1 MRNPSLHILVTLILA
16 GSIACEAARKPVVP
30 DLIKGELPDAFHD
43 WNLGPTGARG
53 WIWGWNL
60 ETTDSRQILITSVKE
75 DTPAFGVLRKGDVI
89 LGTNGKLFDADA
101 RKLFGNAVTDAETE
115 EKAGRL
121 NVLRWRD
128 GKTESVVIQLR
139 VLGAYHDASP
149 WECRKSAEIVDVGC
163 RYIVNNLK
171 EGVDG
176 KINILA
182 LLASGKE
189 EYLPIVRDYARRL
202 APSDLRL
209 KMSPASSMASW
220 HWGYTN
226 LLLTE
231 YFLATGDREVLPAI
245 REYTVRLA
253 EGQSGAGSWGHTMA
267 WPQWN
272 DGKEHGRLGGYGA
285 LNQAGLICQL
295 SLILGKKCGVSAPQ
309 VDQAIERGNLFFGFY
324 VGKGS
329 IPYGDNPPDMSFHDD
344 NGKNGIA
351 ALLFDAQDKQ
361 KEAQFFSRMAVA
373 SYGERERGHT
383 GNYFS
388 YLWGALGAMRAGPE
402 AVSAYLKK
410 QRWYLDLNRSHNG
423 QFPYQGGA
431 GSSKS
436 EHLYSNWDCTGAF
449 ILSYLLPEGRLFM
462 TGRGVK
468 VRNALVG
475 QALTDTIVAGREFN
489 SWDKGAGSYRSLSV
503 AQLLQALRSWSTVVR
518 QRAARLLA
526 EQEELPLEEVIK
538 RLDASDYE
546 SRYGACQAIAILGAR
561 GLSAV
566 KPLRELLW
574 DQDPWLRI
582 LAAKALTAVGAP
594 AAQLVPDFLKM
605 ISEEEFSGSGEVV
618 QRYLAFC
625 LFCRGGVLGMEGL
638 LAHSV
643 QGIDLGE
650 LRPAVE
656 RILKNPDARARA
668 TVKSLYHQLNYEEIK
683 PFLPAVIRSIVDP
696 APTGIMFADAI
707 RLEGLDL
714 LARHRVREG
723 MELCLAV
730 LDLDSWGKRNRIL
743 RCLRAL
749 RKYGGAAKPL
759 LPQLQEIQMQLL
771 RHRERR
777 SLEAQIDELS
787 SLIEVLEN
795 APEENEALRSLSLP

>member
-1 MRNPSLHILVTLILA
+1 MQNPSLHILLTLVLA
-16 GSIACEAARKPVVP
+16 GSIVCEGAQKPAVP
-30 DLIKGELPDAFHD
+30 DLIKGGLPDDFHD

-60 ETTDSRQILITSVKE
+60 ETSDSRQILITSVKE

-89 LGTNGKLFDADA
+89 LGANGKLFDADA
-101 RKLFGNAVTDAETE
+101 RKLFGNAVTTAETE
-115 EKAGRL
+115 AREGQL
-121 NVLRWRD
+121 DLLRWRE
-128 GKTESVVIQLR
+128 GKTKSVVIHLR
-139 VLGAYHDASP
+139 VLGSYHEASP
-149 WECRKSAEIVDVGC
+149 WNCRKSTAVVDAGC

-176 KINILA
+176 KINVLA

-189 EYLPIVRDYARRL
+189 EYLPIVRDYVRRL

-209 KMSPASSMASW
+209 KMSPSSSMASW

-231 YFLATGDREVLPAI
+231 YYLATGDREVLPAI

-253 EGQSGAGSWGHTMA
+253 EGQSGVGSWGHTMA

-272 DGKEHGRLGGYGA
+272 DEKKHGRLGGYGA
-285 LNQAGLICQL
+285 LNQAGLVCQL
-295 SLILGKKCGVSAPQ
+295 SLILGRKCGVSDPQ
-309 VDQAIERGNLFFGFY
+309 VDEAIERGNAFFGFY

-329 IPYGDNPPDMSFHDD
+329 IPYGDHPPDTRFHDD

-351 ALLFDAQDKQ
+351 ALLFDAQG
-361 KEAQFFSRMAVA
+361 KERPAQFFSRMAVA

-388 YLWGALGAMRAGPE
+388 YLWGALGAMRAGPA

-410 QRWYLDLNRSHNG
+410 QRWFLDLNRSHNG

-436 EHLYSNWDCTGAF
+436 EHLYSNWDSTGAF

-468 VRNALVG
+468 LGNALVG
-475 QALTDTIVAGREFN
+475 RALTETITAGREFN
-489 SWDKGAGSYRSLSV
+489 SWDEGVGSYRQLPV
-503 AQLLQALRSWSTVVR
+503 EQLLEALRSWSPVVR
-518 QRAARLLA
+518 QRAARVLA
-526 EQEELPLEEVIK
+526 EQQSLPLEELIE
-538 RLDASDYE
+538 RLDAGDCE
-546 SRYGACQAIAILGAR
+546 SRYGACQAIAILGGR
-561 GLSAV
+561 GLPATNS
-566 KPLRELLW
+566 LRELLW
-574 DQDPWLRI
+574 DEDPWLRI

-594 AAQLVPDFLKM
+594 AAHLVPDFLKI
-605 ISEEEFSGSGEVV
+605 ISEEDFPDSSEIV

-625 LFCRGGVLGMEGL
+625 LFCRSGVLGMEGL
-638 LAHSV
+638 LSRSLHDV
-643 QGIDLGE
+643 DLGE

-668 TVKSLYHQLNYEEIK
+668 TVKSLYRQLTYEELK
-683 PFLPAVIRSIVDP
+683 PFLPAVIRSITEP

-714 LARHRVREG
+714 LARHNVQEG
-723 MELCLAV
+723 MALCLKIM
-730 LDLDSWGKRNRIL
+730 DIDSWGKRNRIL
-743 RCLRAL
+743 RCLKAL
-749 RKYGGAAKPL
+749 RQYGGAAKPL
-759 LPQLQEIQMQLL
+759 LPQLRKIQKDLMM
-771 RHRERR
+771 HRERS
-777 SLEAQIDELS
+777 SLEPQILELN
-787 SLIEVLEN
+787 SLIGVLES
-795 APEENEALRSLSLP
+795 APEEDGTLR